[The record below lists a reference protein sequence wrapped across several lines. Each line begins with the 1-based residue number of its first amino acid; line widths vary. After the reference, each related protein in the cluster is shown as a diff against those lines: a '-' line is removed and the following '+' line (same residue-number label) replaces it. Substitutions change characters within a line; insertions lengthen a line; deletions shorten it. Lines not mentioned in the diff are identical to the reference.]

1 MMILKHGMHFLDQ
14 MTIEEMASL
23 FPNVQ
28 GTSEINSIVL
38 PETHS
43 SDGCNGSDASFPELL
58 GFGTDEEK
66 NPNSYTE
73 FGGNYTSV
81 IKQAGIKNYRRK
93 EDFFKVRK
101 FLFQGMQ

>member
-1 MMILKHGMHFLDQ
+1 MNQGEADNGITFAMMRDVDYDDTETWNAFLDQ

-43 SDGCNGSDASFPELL
+43 SDGSV
-58 GFGTDEEK
+58 
-66 NPNSYTE
+66 SYTHLDSHLN
-73 FGGNYTSV
+73 GV
-81 IKQAGIKNYRRK
+81 II
-93 EDFFKVRK
+93 VI
-101 FLFQGMQ
+101 L